1 MKSDGRGNKAGNLFN
16 ASSISPFG
24 GPTLRWNILDPGRTR
39 ADVDRATARSEAAP
53 APYRRTVLA
62 ALQDAESSPSGSRP
76 QGQNVA
82 RPGQESRAIL
92 RAASLTRDLNRAG
105 TVCRIDSLDTERQWL
120 PSRRSFLA
128 RHLAQLV

>member
-1 MKSDGRGNKAGNLFN
+1 MKSESSGNKAGNLFS
-16 ASSISPFG
+16 ASSISLFG
-24 GPTLRWNILDPGRTR
+24 DPTRTR
-39 ADVDRATARSEAAP
+39 ANVDQATAGSDAAL

-62 ALQDAESSPSGSRP
+62 ALQDAESSPSGFRH

-82 RPGQESRAIL
+82 RLGQESRAAA

-105 TVCRIDSLDTERQWL
+105 TVCRIDSLDTERQRL
-120 PSRRSFLA
+120 PSRLSFLA